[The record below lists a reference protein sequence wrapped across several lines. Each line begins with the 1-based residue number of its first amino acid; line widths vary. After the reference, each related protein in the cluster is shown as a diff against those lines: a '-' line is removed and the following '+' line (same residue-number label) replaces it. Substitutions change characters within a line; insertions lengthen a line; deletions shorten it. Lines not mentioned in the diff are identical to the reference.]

1 MRYFGFLLSF
11 LLHAGL
17 LAVVVFWADVPD
29 RKLELDRPA
38 YTVDLVQL
46 APAPPPPPGEKS
58 PSKSDATPAKP
69 EPKQVAQP
77 VMQAEKQ
84 PMQSSVEP
92 VKPARK
98 PEPKPEAKPISE
110 KTKEKKVVVK
120 KKEKPEPEKKTEPL
134 KKPEKKAEPKPEPKP
149 VPKPKPEPKPK
160 KTSDELLADAL
171 SDVKQGVQAEDDQVA
186 AQLDD
191 ELAALRQEQGGEIY
205 SHGGT
210 PGGAGSGLAEV
221 YAMIVASA
229 IKENWRYPSF
239 AGDANLLASVEL
251 TIGDDG
257 TIVSSE
263 ILESSGNIEFDNSTL
278 RAIRE
283 TERVEPPSR
292 EQDKVIVINFNSQD
306 LNQ

>member
-29 RKLELDRPA
+29 QKLELDRPA

-58 PSKSDATPAKP
+58 PSKSDATPA
-69 EPKQVAQP
+69 QP
-77 VMQAEKQ
+77 IMQAEKQ

-92 VKPARK
+92 AKPAPK

-134 KKPEKKAEPKPEPKP
+134 KKPEKKAEPKPEKKTE
-149 VPKPKPEPKPK
+149 PKPKPKPK

-210 PGGAGSGLAEV
+210 PGGVGSGLAEV